1 MLIGSV
7 TQSMQESS
15 KETNLAQ
22 KHQWFF
28 ISLSVYAESNE
39 LDG

>member
-1 MLIGSV
+1 MLIASV
-7 TQSMQESS
+7 TQSMQKSS

-28 ISLSVYAESNE
+28 ICLSSESNE